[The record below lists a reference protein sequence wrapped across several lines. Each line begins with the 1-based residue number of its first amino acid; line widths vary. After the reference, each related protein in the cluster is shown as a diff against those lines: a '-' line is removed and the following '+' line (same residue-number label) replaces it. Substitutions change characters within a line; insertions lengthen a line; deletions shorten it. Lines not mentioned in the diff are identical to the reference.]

1 MSTDNR
7 VVDMVHH
14 VQVPAEVADGVR
26 TAIEP
31 ALKEVAALCAE
42 NVRLSNEKWLIERVA
57 NTLALENR
65 VLTERVAELEGQEQR
80 ADLHANLNRRC
91 ADALG
96 LNRPEADVWPSWHDM
111 PERIAA
117 LMARVAELGALR
129 KSAHELVGAIQAH
142 ECESFDCDRTDERY
156 CDCLKN
162 ATDAMASV
170 LARCDGMAKE
180 EG

>member
-1 MSTDNR
+1 MSTDNQ

-65 VLTERVAELEGQEQR
+65 VLTERVAELEGALVWSLDYIADGLEAPRHDCEYYTNPLKGACDFCEQYWSSR
-80 ADLHANLNRRC
+80 T
-91 ADALG
+91 
-96 LNRPEADVWPSWHDM
+96 
-111 PERIAA
+111 
-117 LMARVAELGALR
+117 
-129 KSAHELVGAIQAH
+129 LV
-142 ECESFDCDRTDERY
+142 S
-156 CDCLKN
+156 
-162 ATDAMASV
+162 
-170 LARCDGMAKE
+170 E
-180 EG
+180 EKP

>member
-1 MSTDNR
+1 M
-7 VVDMVHH
+7 
-14 VQVPAEVADGVR
+14 
-26 TAIEP
+26 
-31 ALKEVAALCAE
+31 
-42 NVRLSNEKWLIERVA
+42 
-57 NTLALENR
+57 
-65 VLTERVAELEGQEQR
+65 
-80 ADLHANLNRRC
+80 
-91 ADALG
+91 
-96 LNRPEADVWPSWHDM
+96 WPSWHDM